1 MFPLK
6 QKFKSVACSPI
17 YDEVEERTE
26 NGMVITVRKV
36 DQKPLPKPHLF
47 DIEKMIESGV
57 DLKQMN
63 TKILNPNLAPI
74 ADALD
79 EPWNNDNNNKEEV
92 NNEN

>member
-6 QKFKSVACSPI
+6 QKFKSVSCSPI

-26 NGMVITVRKV
+26 NGMVILVRKI
-36 DQKPLPKPHLF
+36 DQKPLPPPRLF
-47 DIEKMIESGV
+47 DMEKMIEAGV

-74 ADALD
+74 VDALD
-79 EPWNNDNNNKEEV
+79 EPWNNSGTNPNNKE
-92 NNEN
+92 

>member
-6 QKFKSVACSPI
+6 QKFKFVSCSPI

-26 NGMVITVRKV
+26 NGMVILVRKI
-36 DQKPLPKPHLF
+36 DQKPLPSPRLF
-47 DIEKMIESGV
+47 DMEKMIEAGV

-79 EPWNNDNNNKEEV
+79 EPWNNSETNSNNKE
-92 NNEN
+92 